1 MLTGITSIKLAVSPL
16 NVNLEE
22 NLAYIASQPELSAA
36 RQDKINTFANIL
48 REKTLITFTVNGTGA
63 AEGSYEALLTN
74 YGDDSLRIMPCDF
87 YQSIYT
93 SISNSYDQQVIGS
106 FYACKDYAAMESE
119 RAKAEML
126 AIFPGIDK
134 YPTMLIDPNA
144 TPLDLMIVY
153 SIYYATGALNAQL
166 LDTTEIDPAI
176 FSVFP
181 NLTTLEL
188 VGLTEAK

>member
-1 MLTGITSIKLAVSPL
+1 
-16 NVNLEE
+16 
-22 NLAYIASQPELSAA
+22 
-36 RQDKINTFANIL
+36 
-48 REKTLITFTVNGTGA
+48 
-63 AEGSYEALLTN
+63 
-74 YGDDSLRIMPCDF
+74 MPCDF